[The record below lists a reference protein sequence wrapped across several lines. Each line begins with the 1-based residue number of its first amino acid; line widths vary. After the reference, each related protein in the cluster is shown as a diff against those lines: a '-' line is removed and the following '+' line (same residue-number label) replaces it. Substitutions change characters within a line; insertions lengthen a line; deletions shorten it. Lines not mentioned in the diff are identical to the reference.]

1 MHPFYPQ
8 LSPVKKAV
16 GIYQTGFPGPDRFNF
31 GTGKYDA
38 GIIFFEK
45 FVPVKVF
52 LNEKGYAKLRIAL
65 AKGKKE
71 FDKRESLKLKDAKKD
86 MERAMKR

>member
-45 FVPVKVF
+45 FVVEGFV
-52 LNEKGYAKLRIAL
+52 Y
-65 AKGKKE
+65 
-71 FDKRESLKLKDAKKD
+71 
-86 MERAMKR
+86 

>member
-38 GIIFFEK
+38 GIIFLEK
-45 FVPVKVF
+45 FVVEGGSFVSYIDF
-52 LNEKGYAKLRIAL
+52 VRH
-65 AKGKKE
+65 
-71 FDKRESLKLKDAKKD
+71 KLKN
-86 MERAMKR
+86 